1 MKKVKQI
8 TALLIMLNLISC
20 NKEQFTSE
28 ETPTEPSIIE
38 EKSSV
43 LTHIFRE
50 SGFKLSEEYE
60 IVAEAEP
67 LYDSMTGEFTFLCS
81 TESVMN
87 DENGN
92 EVDGNTYYRVVTDGN
107 GILQS
112 KEELGFFDRSY
123 NLRCASF
130 SSGSTL
136 LCFSA
141 FDMTIYQEA
150 YSLAVVSEGVITEFD
165 DPSVVLENPVI
176 DDIALQE
183 DGSII
188 LLADG
193 EVVVLNGEFVRQF
206 SVFTEAESLSVYQE
220 KIYCD
225 GQRLN
230 QDAQTL
236 EEGTY
241 NTGDHT
247 SFTYFYG
254 EDYPAYIQTDDGLY
268 GCSTEKEPEMVLN
281 FENSDLIA
289 KNVDILK
296 IINAETIL
304 LSDKGDIGLYKK
316 TEDVDLSD
324 VIVLDLAYTTS
335 STDLNIRVVEFNSS
349 HSDIRIITKK
359 YESSENLLTDMLN
372 GIYSPD
378 ILTASAYDTKEITE
392 IYSSGLFID
401 LYPLIDQS
409 SVVDREDIF
418 GCVKRTY
425 ETADGKLA
433 AISGIF
439 NVNTILGTQAALG
452 NRTSW
457 SVSEMVEYAAALPEG
472 VSLMD
477 KLSAE
482 NAADL
487 LFGGTGYSAFVDV
500 EAGIC
505 SFDSTDFISYLEFL
519 KTLPKKFDYK
529 SYDRAETAEK
539 YGDGRLILAEQ
550 TYMGI
555 SDYLREESIFR
566 TPEYLRIGYP
576 SGGSF
581 SGGSYIT
588 AVPFVITS
596 FCEEPEAAW
605 LFIETSLF
613 DIGENNLSNR
623 YQNGFPTLKS
633 QFRQVCEDSMDYVY
647 KYYYDGRYSMGIN
660 DPERPLSFLNDDRPG
675 IVKYFTEEDAAEL
688 EKWLEGDVGIQLGN
702 TVSGEISEIV
712 EEEISSYLA
721 GVRDA
726 QSCAKMIQ
734 SRVNLWISEHE

>member
-1 MKKVKQI
+1 MKNSKKI
-8 TALLIMLNLISC
+8 AALLIILSLVSC
-20 NKEQFTSE
+20 TVEKFTAE
-28 ETPTEPSIIE
+28 ETRTEPVKIE
-38 EKSSV
+38 EESSV
-43 LTHIFRE
+43 LKHIFRKTE
-50 SGFKLSEEYE
+50 FVLSNEYE
-60 IVAEAEP
+60 IVVEAEP
-67 LYDSMTGEFTFLCS
+67 LYDRVTGEFTFLCS
-81 TESVMN
+81 TESEII

-92 EVDGNTYYRVVTDGN
+92 AEVGNTYYRVVTDEN

-112 KEELGFFDRSY
+112 KEELGFFERSY
-123 NLRCASF
+123 NLSCASF
-130 SSGSTL
+130 ASDSTL

-141 FDMTIYQEA
+141 FDMTTYREA
-150 YSLAVVSEGVITEFD
+150 YSLAAVREGVITEFNNL
-165 DPSVVLENPVI
+165 SVVLEDPAI

-188 LLADG
+188 LLAGG
-193 EVVVLNGEFVRQF
+193 EVVVLNGEFIRQF
-206 SVFTEAESLSVYQE
+206 SVSTEAESLSVYQE
-220 KIYCD
+220 KIFCD

-230 QDAQTL
+230 QDARIL
-236 EEGTY
+236 EERAY
-241 NTGDHT
+241 NTSDHF

-254 EDYPAYIQTDDGLY
+254 EGYPAYIQTEEGIY
-268 GCSTEKEPEMVLN
+268 GCSTDNEPEMVLN
-281 FENSDLIA
+281 FENSDLIG
-289 KNVDILK
+289 KNIDILK
-296 IINAETIL
+296 IIDAETVL
-304 LSDKGDIGLYKK
+304 LAETGKVGLYKK
-316 TEDVDLSD
+316 AADVDLSD

-335 STDLNIRVVEFNSS
+335 SSDLNIRVVEFNRS

-359 YESSENLLTDMLN
+359 YENSEHLLTDMMN

-378 ILTASAYDTKEITE
+378 ILTASGHDTKEITE
-392 IYSSGLFID
+392 IYSSGLYID
-401 LYPLIDQS
+401 LYPLIEQS
-409 SVVDREDIF
+409 SVVNREDIL
-418 GCVKRTY
+418 GCVRRTY

-439 NVNTILGTQAALG
+439 NVNTILGTRAALG
-452 NRTSW
+452 SRASW

-500 EAGIC
+500 KAGTC
-505 SFDSTDFISYLEFL
+505 SFDSADFIRYLEFL
-519 KTLPKKFDYK
+519 QTLPKEFDYR

-555 SDYLREESIFR
+555 SDYLKEESIFR
-566 TPEYLRIGYP
+566 TPEYIRIGYP

-588 AVPFVITS
+588 AAPFVITS
-596 FCEEPEAAW
+596 FCEYPEEAW
-605 LFIETSLF
+605 SFIETSLF
-613 DIGENNLSNR
+613 DIGENLLSNR
-623 YQNGFPTLKS
+623 YKSGFPTLKS
-633 QFRQVCEDSMDYVY
+633 QFQQVCEDSADYVY

-660 DPERPLSFLNDDRPG
+660 NPESPLSLLTDDRPG

-688 EKWLEGDVGIQLGN
+688 EQWLDEDVGIRLGN
-702 TVSGEISEIV
+702 TVSKEISEIV

-721 GVRDA
+721 DVKDA

-734 SRVNLWISEHE
+734 SRVNLWLSEHE

>member
-1 MKKVKQI
+1 
-8 TALLIMLNLISC
+8 
-20 NKEQFTSE
+20 
-28 ETPTEPSIIE
+28 
-38 EKSSV
+38 
-43 LTHIFRE
+43 
-50 SGFKLSEEYE
+50 
-60 IVAEAEP
+60 
-67 LYDSMTGEFTFLCS
+67 
-81 TESVMN
+81 
-87 DENGN
+87 
-92 EVDGNTYYRVVTDGN
+92 
-107 GILQS
+107 
-112 KEELGFFDRSY
+112 
-123 NLRCASF
+123 
-130 SSGSTL
+130 
-136 LCFSA
+136 
-141 FDMTIYQEA
+141 
-150 YSLAVVSEGVITEFD
+150 
-165 DPSVVLENPVI
+165 
-176 DDIALQE
+176 
-183 DGSII
+183 
-188 LLADG
+188 
-193 EVVVLNGEFVRQF
+193 
-206 SVFTEAESLSVYQE
+206 
-220 KIYCD
+220 
-225 GQRLN
+225 
-230 QDAQTL
+230 
-236 EEGTY
+236 
-241 NTGDHT
+241 
-247 SFTYFYG
+247 
-254 EDYPAYIQTDDGLY
+254 
-268 GCSTEKEPEMVLN
+268 
-281 FENSDLIA
+281 
-289 KNVDILK
+289 
-296 IINAETIL
+296 
-304 LSDKGDIGLYKK
+304 
-316 TEDVDLSD
+316 
-324 VIVLDLAYTTS
+324 
-335 STDLNIRVVEFNSS
+335 
-349 HSDIRIITKK
+349 
-359 YESSENLLTDMLN
+359 
-372 GIYSPD
+372 
-378 ILTASAYDTKEITE
+378 
-392 IYSSGLFID
+392 
-401 LYPLIDQS
+401 
-409 SVVDREDIF
+409 
-418 GCVKRTY
+418 
-425 ETADGKLA
+425 
-433 AISGIF
+433 
-439 NVNTILGTQAALG
+439 
-452 NRTSW
+452 
-457 SVSEMVEYAAALPEG
+457 MVEYAAALPEG

-487 LFGGTGYSAFVDV
+487 LFGGTGYSAFVDIK
-500 EAGIC
+500 AGTC

-588 AVPFVITS
+588 AAPFVITS